1 VLSLLHALVTVS
13 FQADQVVSG
22 LAVNFVGV
30 GLSMVLGEG
39 LSKAGAVSLLPVWS
53 VPVLSQIPIIG
64 PIMFSGHSPMVYVG
78 YLLTPAVA
86 YYIMRTRPGMHLR
99 AVGESPAAADALGIN
114 VYRLRYLYVL
124 IGGLLAGLAGG
135 TISLAVSPGWFSELT
150 TGGQGWIA
158 VGLVIFAQWDPWRAA
173 GGAYMFG
180 ALRRLILDLQGPQL
194 LLGFANPFYYMPK
207 LGFSCNAA
215 LCTRNPDFG
224 DRVARGAE
232 KARGRPCALAILRS
246 RNGVVDRTTLAPEAI
261 FCYSWVKYVD
271 HPLGRAIPGTD
282 RNQSRCRPWRR
293 GPPGQRKNLG
303 HAGVSY
309 EIAET
314 TGPGHA
320 TRSPRLIPRG
330 RTMSSWRWV
339 EMGPPTRSS
348 TAWSWQRRTGVSG
361 PLVSLWALLAS
372 SP

>member
-1 VLSLLHALVTVS
+1 MIDWIIILHAGIATGTVLLFASIGEILAERSGVMNLGLEGMMLMGAMTAYRTALATGDPWQGLFYGMLAAGVLSLLHALVTVS

-22 LAVNFVGV
+22 LAVNFVGI

-39 LSKAGAVSLLPVWS
+39 LSKAGAVSLLPVWT

-64 PIMFSGHSPMVYVG
+64 PIMFAGHSPMVYLG

-99 AVGESPAAADALGIN
+99 AVGENPAAADALGIN
-114 VYRLRYLYVL
+114 VYGLRYFYVL

-158 VGLVIFAQWDPWRAA
+158 VGLVIFAQWNPWRAA

-207 LGFSCNAA
+207 LGFFLQMLPYALVILILVIGSREALKKRVGAPAA
-215 LCTRNPDFG
+215 LGNPY
-224 DRVARGAE
+224 VRGE
-232 KARGRPCALAILRS
+232 RGL
-246 RNGVVDRTTLAPEAI
+246 
-261 FCYSWVKYVD
+261 
-271 HPLGRAIPGTD
+271 
-282 RNQSRCRPWRR
+282 
-293 GPPGQRKNLG
+293 
-303 HAGVSY
+303 
-309 EIAET
+309 
-314 TGPGHA
+314 
-320 TRSPRLIPRG
+320 
-330 RTMSSWRWV
+330 
-339 EMGPPTRSS
+339 
-348 TAWSWQRRTGVSG
+348 
-361 PLVSLWALLAS
+361 
-372 SP
+372 